1 MMTRAQFE
9 SAINEVPDGAGYSVY
24 RLTERSEWPDI
35 WRETEPIGDAIY
47 DAGNKDDERHA
58 L

>member
-1 MMTRAQFE
+1 MTRAQFE
-9 SAINEVPDGAGYSVY
+9 TAINEVQDGAGYAVY
-24 RLTERSEWPDI
+24 RATPWDWGPDI